1 MNDSERSNGMPF
13 ARNDVEFRSGGLRC
27 AAWLYRPD
35 AEGPLPLVVMA
46 HGFSGTREMRLDAY
60 ADHFAQEGIAALVFD
75 YRHFGAS
82 AGEPRQLVD
91 IRRQHEDYEAAIAYA
106 RQLDWVDA
114 DRIALFGSSFS
125 GGHVL
130 AVGARDHR
138 LAAIVSQCPFTD
150 GLATLPKLGVA
161 NVVRGGAAGLRDQ
174 LGALAGR
181 APYYVP
187 VTGEPGSFAVMTT
200 PDSKRGI
207 EAIVPAET
215 RWENRVAARIL
226 VRIGLY
232 RPGRQAARIT
242 CPVLVCACDGDALAP
257 ATKTAELVSKAPR
270 AEVKH
275 YPFGH
280 FDIYVGEPFEQAVSD
295 QAAFLR
301 RHLLVEQES
310 PEGRPDGEL
319 GARPAR
325 LAVAS
330 GQTEGKP
337 EHKAVA

>member
-1 MNDSERSNGMPF
+1 VPFTRS
-13 ARNDVEFRSGGLRC
+13 DVEFESGGLRC

-35 AEGPLPLVVMA
+35 ANGPLPLVVMA

-60 ADHFAQEGIAALVFD
+60 AERFAQEGIAALVFD

-82 AGEPRQLVD
+82 AGEPRQLLD
-91 IRRQHEDYEAAIAYA
+91 IRKQQEDYEAAIAYA
-106 RQLDWVDA
+106 RALEWVDA

-138 LAAIVSQCPFTD
+138 LRAIVSQCPFTD

-161 NVVRGGAAGLRDQ
+161 NVVRGALAGLRDQ
-174 LGALAGR
+174 LGALVGR
-181 APYYVP
+181 TPYYVP

-200 PDSKRGI
+200 PDSKDGVD
-207 EAIVPAET
+207 AMVPADT

-226 VRIGLY
+226 VWIGLY
-232 RPGRQAARIT
+232 RPGRQTARIT
-242 CPVLVCACDGDALAP
+242 FPVLVCACDGDALAP
-257 ATKTAELVSKAPR
+257 ATRTAALASKAPR

-295 QAAFLR
+295 QAAFLK
-301 RHLLVEQES
+301 RHLLAAQAS
-310 PEGRPDGEL
+310 PKV
-319 GARPAR
+319 
-325 LAVAS
+325 VATAS
-330 GQTEGKP
+330 
-337 EHKAVA
+337 